1 MEELIKGKGRKVLS
15 YDFYSRHEILQTRRS
30 GRGPDVKGDFKPNR
44 KHNNEAGEINQ
55 KLRPLAFRAEDLGSG
70 SSSHRVACK
79 IL

>member
-1 MEELIKGKGRKVLS
+1 MTSTADMKFYKPEGLEEVL
-15 YDFYSRHEILQTRRS
+15 
-30 GRGPDVKGDFKPNR
+30 DVKGDFKPNR

-55 KLRPLAFRAEDLGSG
+55 QLRPLAICAEDLGSG

>member
-1 MEELIKGKGRKVLS
+1 MTSTADMKFYKPEGLEEVL
-15 YDFYSRHEILQTRRS
+15 
-30 GRGPDVKGDFKPNR
+30 DVKGDFKPNR

-55 KLRPLAFRAEDLGSG
+55 QLRPLAIRAEDLGSG